1 MSFSKTEMQEDLLK
15 FLTLLG
21 QEIASLYGAG
31 DNTWTDEEAI
41 KTAPAWNAVSEMYD
55 YGVMGIPTEDL
66 RPGGIVNGVHA
77 RIEMFF
83 RAMDT
88 LPMRLYLNE
97 FNNSLPRL
105 ALRAVQSA
113 VARMVLDGGNRY
125 TDYGTDEHGLGNGE
139 WDHLTLAEIA
149 LLANMDERSVRNAAN
164 PKLPDPLKTEQIG
177 KRSLVSPAEGRRWLA
192 GRKGFIPTQESDVTI
207 DRPQSGGLELSEE
220 FVERIQKEAE
230 KSGIDFS
237 IHLQNTV
244 RAALE
249 KLMNE
254 GKKK

>member
-1 MSFSKTEMQEDLLK
+1 MSFSKTEMQEELLK

-21 QEIASLYGAG
+21 QETARLYGAG
-31 DNTWTDEEAI
+31 DSTWTNEEAVKI
-41 KTAPAWNAVSEMYD
+41 SPIWHAVSEMYD
-55 YGVMGIPTEDL
+55 YGVMGIPAEGL
-66 RPGGIVNGVHA
+66 GPGGIVNGVHA

-97 FNNSLPRL
+97 FNNAIPRL

-113 VARMVLDGGNRY
+113 VARMVLDGGSRY
-125 TDYGTDEHGLGNGE
+125 TDYGTDEYGLGNGE
-139 WDHLTLAEIA
+139 WDHLTLAEVA

-164 PKLPDPLKTEQIG
+164 PKRPDPLKTEQIG
-177 KRSLVSPAEGRRWLA
+177 KRSLVSPVEGRRWLA

-207 DRPQSGGLELSEE
+207 DHPRSWGLELSEE
-220 FVERIQKEAE
+220 FVARIQKEAE
-230 KSGIDFS
+230 QSGIDFS
-237 IHLQNTV
+237 LHLRNTV

-249 KLMNE
+249 KVMNE

>member
-41 KTAPAWNAVSEMYD
+41 KTSPAWNAVSEMYD

-66 RPGGIVNGVHA
+66 GPGGTVNGVHA
-77 RIEMFF
+77 RIELFF

-97 FNNSLPRL
+97 FNNALPHL
-105 ALRAVQSA
+105 ALRAIQSA
-113 VARMVLDGGNRY
+113 VARMVLEGGNRY

-139 WDHLTLAEIA
+139 WNHLTLAEIA

-192 GRKGFIPTQESDVTI
+192 GRKGFIPTQESEVAI
-207 DRPQSGGLELSEE
+207 APLRSWNIELSEE
-220 FVERIQKEAE
+220 IVERIQKEAE
-230 KSGIDFS
+230 KAGIDPS
-237 IHLQNTV
+237 IHLKNKV
-244 RAALE
+244 LE
-249 KLMNE
+249 AFEAEMNE
-254 GKKK
+254 GKKR